1 MFRVQVVV
9 HPSRLFMEFKMTIC
23 IARRSAPFGLAALVL
38 SGLLLSGCAGMGDTE
53 QRVLTGAAI
62 GAGAGA
68 GLGAVTGGLSIPA
81 GAIIGAGAGAVTGLA
96 VDAIK
101 KQ

>member
-1 MFRVQVVV
+1 MTTRVQTR
-9 HPSRLFMEFKMTIC
+9 PISL
-23 IARRSAPFGLAALVL
+23 GWAALAL
-38 SGLLLSGCAGMGDTE
+38 SGLILSGCAGMDNTE
-53 QRVLTGAAI
+53 QRVLSGAAI

-96 VDAIK
+96 VDALK
-101 KQ
+101 K

>member
-1 MFRVQVVV
+1 
-9 HPSRLFMEFKMTIC
+9 
-23 IARRSAPFGLAALVL
+23 LAL
-38 SGLLLSGCAGMGDTE
+38 SGLLLAGCAGMSNTE

-96 VDAIK
+96 VDALK
-101 KQ
+101 KD

>member
-1 MFRVQVVV
+1 MTSRVV
-9 HPSRLFMEFKMTIC
+9 PGS
-23 IARRSAPFGLAALVL
+23 ARSGLAALTL
-38 SGLLLSGCAGMGDTE
+38 SALLLSGCAGMSNTE
-53 QRVLTGAAI
+53 QRVLTGATI

-96 VDAIK
+96 VDLL
-101 KQ
+101 KQPE

>member
-1 MFRVQVVV
+1 
-9 HPSRLFMEFKMTIC
+9 MTIH
-23 IARRSAPFGLAALVL
+23 AVAGSPRLGLAALAL

-96 VDAIK
+96 VDALK
-101 KQ
+101 KQP

>member
-1 MFRVQVVV
+1 
-9 HPSRLFMEFKMTIC
+9 MTTRMKIRQ
-23 IARRSAPFGLAALVL
+23 ASLPLAALAV
-38 SGLLLSGCAGMGDTE
+38 SGLLLAGCAGMDNTE
-53 QRVLTGAAI
+53 QRVLSGAAI

-96 VDAIK
+96 VDVLK
-101 KQ
+101 KE

>member
-1 MFRVQVVV
+1 
-9 HPSRLFMEFKMTIC
+9 MEFKMTVRVATGS
-23 IARRSAPFGLAALVL
+23 ARFGLAAVAL
-38 SGLLLSGCAGMGDTE
+38 SALLLSGCAGMGDTE

-81 GAIIGAGAGAVTGLA
+81 GAIIGAGAGAVTGLG
-96 VDAIK
+96 VDLLK
-101 KQ
+101 KQQP

>member
-1 MFRVQVVV
+1 MA
-9 HPSRLFMEFKMTIC
+9 SRILS
-23 IARRSAPFGLAALVL
+23 RPAPVSWAVLAL
-38 SGLLLSGCAGMGDTE
+38 SGMLLAGCAGMNNTE

-81 GAIIGAGAGAVTGLA
+81 GAVIGAAAGAVGGLA
-96 VDAIK
+96 VDALK
-101 KQ
+101 TE